1 MDVGSEDIDRQLDK
15 LKIFPGMHNLRK
27 HPFSMD
33 CYHLFQSTDKQMI
46 YGRIYRFFP
55 SVLDDHER
63 VTLHEELRRYDVW
76 EPPAHIEAAF
86 EQDND
91 SGIMISIRISA
102 DQYWQKVSHVKT
114 GDLEFWQS
122 SLQLC
127 CAFHMAMPILNKYFL
142 SSRPHFGANGRLNI
156 EWYSD
161 CWFQC
166 ERGMIFVHSYQ
177 TNATESEAS
186 KTGWI

>member
-1 MDVGSEDIDRQLDK
+1 MGE
-15 LKIFPGMHNLRK
+15 
-27 HPFSMD
+27 
-33 CYHLFQSTDKQMI
+33 STDFFLNPLKQVTKCCKMFTI
-46 YGRIYRFFP
+46 LADSFP

-63 VTLHEELRRYDVW
+63 GTLHEELRRYDVW
-76 EPPAHIEAAF
+76 DPPAHIEAAF

-102 DQYWQKVSHVKT
+102 DQYWQNVSHVKT

-142 SSRPHFGANGRLNI
+142 SSR
-156 EWYSD
+156 
-161 CWFQC
+161 
-166 ERGMIFVHSYQ
+166 
-177 TNATESEAS
+177 
-186 KTGWI
+186 

>member
-1 MDVGSEDIDRQLDK
+1 MGE
-15 LKIFPGMHNLRK
+15 
-27 HPFSMD
+27 
-33 CYHLFQSTDKQMI
+33 STDFFLNPLKQVTKCCKMFTI
-46 YGRIYRFFP
+46 LADSFP
-55 SVLDDHER
+55 SVLDYHER
-63 VTLHEELRRYDVW
+63 GTLHEELRRYDVW
-76 EPPAHIEAAF
+76 DPPAHIEAAF

-142 SSRPHFGANGRLNI
+142 SSR
-156 EWYSD
+156 
-161 CWFQC
+161 
-166 ERGMIFVHSYQ
+166 
-177 TNATESEAS
+177 
-186 KTGWI
+186 

>member
-1 MDVGSEDIDRQLDK
+1 MDIGSEDIDRQLNK
-15 LKIFPGMHNLRK
+15 VKIFPGMPNQRK
-27 HPFSMD
+27 NTFSMD

-46 YGRIYRFFP
+46 YGRIYGFFLNPLKQVTKCCKMFTILADSFP

-63 VTLHEELRRYDVW
+63 GTLHEELRRYDVW
-76 EPPAHIEAAF
+76 DPPAHIEAAF

-102 DQYWQKVSHVKT
+102 DQYWQKVSRVKT

-127 CAFHMAMPILNKYFL
+127 CAFHIAMPSLNKYFL
-142 SSRPHFGANGRLNI
+142 SSR
-156 EWYSD
+156 
-161 CWFQC
+161 
-166 ERGMIFVHSYQ
+166 
-177 TNATESEAS
+177 
-186 KTGWI
+186 